1 MPKKTLLEIVQSI
14 LSDMDSEDVNS
25 ISDSV
30 EAMQVASIVRDTYFN
45 IITTREVPEHK
56 ELLKLTALSDTD
68 YPTHM
73 SFPENV
79 RNIEKLWYE
88 DSDGDYQEI
97 TYLDPMDFLSKTDHK
112 TDNYDTVLDKNGS
125 TKIRVGN
132 NEDPRYYTSFDDT
145 YVVFNSYDNAVE
157 DTLQSSKVRAYGTMI
172 PSFSLSDTYTPD
184 IDIDYFPYLIAES
197 KSVAMSLL
205 KGGADPKIDQ
215 AARRQKSYIQNDR
228 YKTEKK
234 DNRPRYGR

>member
-145 YVVFNSYDNAVE
+145 YVVFNSYDSAVE

>member
-172 PSFSLSDTYTPD
+172 PSFSLSDAYTPD